1 MWQRL
6 DMAHEIW
13 KIQKMSADPWYKVL
27 RRLMLQRTGNSI
39 SLGLKKNRGLF
50 FHNHFG
56 DRGLFVSTQPL
67 RNVVKDADHY
77 TWSVEQN
84 TVKLLPVLEEKSK
97 HSAHSILVTGI
108 PQQPAKGSWPLCSP
122 LMLRQK
128 DPNSS
133 PRESEIRKYWK
144 LRACLWA
151 TDACA

>member
-1 MWQRL
+1 MTETRYGSWNL
-6 DMAHEIW
+6 ENPENVCW
-13 KIQKMSADPWYKVL
+13 PLIQGIKKAYAAKNRKLNKPWF
-27 RRLMLQRTGNSI
+27 
-39 SLGLKKNRGLF
+39 KKNRGLF

-97 HSAHSILVTGI
+97 HSAHSILVTDI